1 MHNAAEHTYCI
12 YVKVC
17 TYYYYYYTLPY
28 LYTYI
33 QVINR
38 SPKYK
43 NKYVHRKT
51 SLSLQHLSHEEIE
64 QRHKLG
70 LIRTSIADAD
80 YYKLKK
86 EIEMEQLIEDE
97 TRKNGNFGHGSEKG
111 HGMENGHT
119 SRDENSNVFGNIL
132 RESKRVSGQ
141 KGGGNK

>member
-1 MHNAAEHTYCI
+1 M
-12 YVKVC
+12 
-17 TYYYYYYTLPY
+17 
-28 LYTYI
+28 
-33 QVINR
+33 INR

-51 SLSLQHLSHEEIE
+51 SLSLQHLSHEELE
-64 QRHKLG
+64 QRRKLG

-97 TRKNGNFGHGSEKG
+97 GRKNGHGSE
-111 HGMENGHT
+111 NGHK
-119 SRDENSNVFGNIL
+119 RDENSNVFGNIL

-141 KGGGNK
+141 KGGNK

>member
-1 MHNAAEHTYCI
+1 M
-12 YVKVC
+12 
-17 TYYYYYYTLPY
+17 
-28 LYTYI
+28 
-33 QVINR
+33 INR

-51 SLSLQHLSHEEIE
+51 SLSLQNLSHEEIE

-86 EIEMEQLIEDE
+86 EIEMEQFIEDE
-97 TRKNGNFGHGSEKG
+97 TRKNGHG
-111 HGMENGHT
+111 
-119 SRDENSNVFGNIL
+119 RDENSNVFGNIL

-141 KGGGNK
+141 KGGNK

>member
-1 MHNAAEHTYCI
+1 M
-12 YVKVC
+12 
-17 TYYYYYYTLPY
+17 
-28 LYTYI
+28 
-33 QVINR
+33 INR

-51 SLSLQHLSHEEIE
+51 SLSLQHLSHEELE

-97 TRKNGNFGHGSEKG
+97 TRKNGNSGQNFGNGL
-111 HGMENGHT
+111 ENGHG
-119 SRDENSNVFGNIL
+119 RDENSNVFGNIL

-141 KGGGNK
+141 KGGNK